1 MHTQFQFGGI
11 QLIIITPPV
20 LFIYLF
26 ILFFFIFETANFFN
40 VPSNDYNMH
49 TYVWLVFALNIIFK
63 LVWEN
68 LPCIMLP
75 PLSDTHSQQCLTE
88 CNIQLLFYHYNKMPS
103 PFFVPP
109 DKNQQSAIISAKP
122 IHSSHFF

>member
-11 QLIIITPPV
+11 QLIIITPV
-20 LFIYLF
+20 
-26 ILFFFIFETANFFN
+26 FFLVSANFLN

-75 PLSDTHSQQCLTE
+75 LYPTHTH
-88 CNIQLLFYHYNKMPS
+88 N
-103 PFFVPP
+103 
-109 DKNQQSAIISAKP
+109 SA
-122 IHSSHFF
+122 